1 MSFEQILQDHASAMR
16 ELAGAITLFTGMYDR
31 VLEQHLPARPVRPAI
46 EAPAAEAATAEPVA
60 PAPSGAESRVKPAPA
75 TAPPGAPAA
84 APEPG
89 APTLETL
96 RERFEAISKAGHRER
111 LKQLIRDIGGVPTLA
126 KCDPARYGALL
137 EAAEALGHG

>member
-31 VLEQHLPARPVRPAI
+31 VVEQHLPARPVRPAI
-46 EAPAAEAATAEPVA
+46 EAPAAAPVTPEPTG
-60 PAPSGAESRVKPAPA
+60 SESRVKPAPA
-75 TAPPGAPAA
+75 TAQPGAPAA

-96 RERFEAISKAGHRER
+96 RERFEAISKAGHREQ
-111 LKQLIRDIGGVPTLA
+111 LKQLIREIGGVPTLA
-126 KCDPARYGALL
+126 KCDPSRFGALL
-137 EAAEALGHG
+137 AAAEALGHG

>member
-31 VLEQHLPARPVRPAI
+31 VLEQHLPARPARPALQGPTA
-46 EAPAAEAATAEPVA
+46 AP
-60 PAPSGAESRVKPAPA
+60 
-75 TAPPGAPAA
+75 A
-84 APEPG
+84 APEPSAPESKPRPEPASPPKPTADAETATP

-111 LKQLIRDIGGVPTLA
+111 LKQLIREIGGVATLA
-126 KCDPARYGALL
+126 KCDPAHYGALL
-137 EAAEALGHG
+137 AAAEALVHG